1 MHAAT
6 KAQIAPGDVAVVTG
20 AGPIGMVTAIAALA
34 GGCSRVLIS
43 DVQEPKLALAEKL
56 GAVTGVNVRSRRLAD
71 VVMAETDGWGADVVF
86 ESSGNERA
94 AAEVFDLICPGG
106 RVVYV
111 GMPGEPI
118 RYDVVAAQIKE
129 ARVEHIFRYAHV
141 YPRTV
146 AMLASGQIDV
156 APLITDT
163 FAFAD
168 SIAAFDFARAM
179 PATSVKVQIE
189 LPT

>member
-1 MHAAT
+1 M
-6 KAQIAPGDVAVVTG
+6 
-20 AGPIGMVTAIAALA
+20 
-34 GGCSRVLIS
+34 
-43 DVQEPKLALAEKL
+43 
-56 GAVTGVNVRSRRLAD
+56 
-71 VVMAETDGWGADVVF
+71 F
-86 ESSGNERA
+86 EASGNERA
-94 AAEVFDLICPGG
+94 AAEVFDLLCPGG

-129 ARVEHIFRYAHV
+129 ARVEHVFRYAHV

-168 SIAAFDFARAM
+168 SIEAFDFAREM
-179 PATSVKVQIE
+179 PPTSVKVQIE
-189 LPT
+189 LPTVAQRSGEAIAWAPACGRPLCKIVLPLADTGPRR

>member
-1 MHAAT
+1 
-6 KAQIAPGDVAVVTG
+6 
-20 AGPIGMVTAIAALA
+20 
-34 GGCSRVLIS
+34 
-43 DVQEPKLALAEKL
+43 
-56 GAVTGVNVRSRRLAD
+56 VTGVNVRSRRLAD

-168 SIAAFDFARAM
+168 SIEAFDFARAM
-179 PATSVKVQIE
+179 PPTSVKVQIE
-189 LPT
+189 LPR

>member
-1 MHAAT
+1 
-6 KAQIAPGDVAVVTG
+6 
-20 AGPIGMVTAIAALA
+20 
-34 GGCSRVLIS
+34 
-43 DVQEPKLALAEKL
+43 
-56 GAVTGVNVRSRRLAD
+56 VTGVNVRSRRLAE
-71 VVMAETDGWGADVVF
+71 VVMAETDDWGADVVF
-86 ESSGNERA
+86 EASGHERA
-94 AAEVFDLICPGG
+94 AAEVFDLVCPGG

-118 RYDVVAAQIKE
+118 PYDVVAAQIKE
-129 ARVEHIFRYAHV
+129 ARVEHVFRYAHV

-168 SIAAFDFARAM
+168 SIEAFDFARNM
-179 PATSVKVQIE
+179 PPTSVKVQIE
-189 LPT
+189 LPK